1 MIMSC
6 VGGNADLARELP
18 DVIACQPTIESVADA
33 IRTAVET
40 RRASANWGER
50 NRVAYEAMFTAGGRN
65 RTKLGRVCFVPAREG
80 PTFGSVI
87 ADMDNP
93 TSPLRLRSLTTKALP
108 QSSTASP
115 TMRISLELIFERKRV
130 LRSEERLRL
139 GKVTM
144 AEDETQAFFDGE
156 ANGWS
161 RRFAAEESFAM
172 RLDRFRV
179 ALADRLPAGA
189 EVLDFQSPFRRHHPA
204 SRQLPDVR
212 HDWMRYFPGNDRSGG
227 ATSGRDGSRLADPTE
242 FPCASSLPFVASSFD
257 AVVTSSVLEYVYDC
271 ERVMAEFVRILRPGG
286 WLFATV
292 PDMRHKVRRREQWVR
307 RAATAP
313 LLSFVLGL
321 TPWRSR
327 LRRLAIT
334 VNFLEA

>member
-1 MIMSC
+1 
-6 VGGNADLARELP
+6 
-18 DVIACQPTIESVADA
+18 
-33 IRTAVET
+33 
-40 RRASANWGER
+40 
-50 NRVAYEAMFTAGGRN
+50 
-65 RTKLGRVCFVPAREG
+65 
-80 PTFGSVI
+80 
-87 ADMDNP
+87 
-93 TSPLRLRSLTTKALP
+93 
-108 QSSTASP
+108 
-115 TMRISLELIFERKRV
+115 
-130 LRSEERLRL
+130 
-139 GKVTM
+139 M
-144 AEDETQAFFDGE
+144 AEDETQAFFDAE

-172 RLDRFRV
+172 RLHRFRV
-179 ALADRLPAGA
+179 ALADRLPVGA
-189 EVLDFQSPFRRHHPA
+189 EVLDFGCGSGDITRHLAGAGFAMTGCDISQAMIEAAGRRQDGTA
-204 SRQLPDVR
+204 VAWLILPSS
-212 HDWMRYFPGNDRSGG
+212 H
-227 ATSGRDGSRLADPTE
+227 A
-242 FPCASSLPFVASSFD
+242 ASSLPFVAGSFD

-334 VNFLEA
+334 VNFLEPQSWVAMMRGAGLAAEPVGPASDPLLLLIARRPAEAVAR